1 VFESNI
7 LTFATDVTTMEQSN
21 SSGEPSNHEKCN
33 QNQSTTHTSF
43 MICDILDS
51 GRRNRSSTGD
61 ETTSEEQSVG
71 SPRSPVSDGS
81 ESKEREGSVA
91 SDSETERSGSSQ
103 GE

>member
-1 VFESNI
+1 MFESNS

-21 SSGEPSNHEKCN
+21 LSGEPSNHERCN
-33 QNQSTTHTSF
+33 QNPSTCTPF

-51 GRRNRSSTGD
+51 GRCNRSSAGD

-81 ESKEREGSVA
+81 ESKVREGSVA
-91 SDSETERSGSSQ
+91 SESETERSGSSQ